1 MVGLLLSAALGLLP
15 TAEGVPGWQA
25 NPIKRVSVTEPEVA
39 LTFDACATKTQG
51 YGFDKGIFD
60 TLKNEQIPATIF
72 VSGRWVEAHPDAMEE
87 LTRDPLI
94 EFGDHSYDHPHMSDL
109 TPELIAQ
116 QLDYA
121 EAALAKYGRHSVAF
135 RPPFGEWSRR
145 LVEVAQG
152 RKLPTVTWD
161 VVSGDPSAGTTAA
174 WMIRTVV
181 TRTKPGSIVVFHIN
195 GRGWKTAEALPE
207 IVRGLRERG
216 FHFVPLSHLLA
227 SGAPAVVAAR
237 PTPVPAAVVDS
248 VPLSVVRA
256 ETMVGHAPQRAIVTR
271 NPYSSTD
278 AAPAPLP
285 WPPTPGP
292 GPGETRSASAT
303 TARPLEPV
311 R

>member
-1 MVGLLLSAALGLLP
+1 MVGVLLSAAMAMLP
-15 TAEGVPGWQA
+15 TAEGVPGWQPT
-25 NPIKRVSVTEPEVA
+25 PIKRVAATEPVVA
-39 LTFDACATKTQG
+39 LTFDACATKTHG
-51 YGFDKGIFD
+51 YGFDHAIFD
-60 TLKNEQIPATIF
+60 VIKNEQIPATIF

-121 EAALAKYGRHSVAF
+121 EAALAKYGKHSVAF

-145 LVEVAQG
+145 LVQVAHDRQ
-152 RKLPTVTWD
+152 LPTVTWD
-161 VVSGDPSAGTTAA
+161 VVSGDPSEGTTAA
-174 WMIRTVV
+174 WMIHSVV
-181 TRTKPGSIVVFHIN
+181 TRAKPGSIVVFHIN

-216 FHFVPLSHLLA
+216 FQFVPVSRLLA

-271 NPYSSTD
+271 NPYSSSEQ
-278 AAPAPLP
+278 APAPLP
-285 WPPTPGP
+285 WPPTPA
-292 GPGETRSASAT
+292 PGETRSAAAT